1 MLFKKLLRTMGKYK
15 AQFISMI
22 IMITLGVGVF
32 LGFNME
38 WYSIKK
44 NTDYIFE
51 KSGFADFR
59 LVSEEGFKEEDLEKV
74 KQIEGVEDATRYI
87 SVNTSV
93 KDSDDIIALTVS
105 ENINVSG
112 FMLIGKGN
120 MEYSSTSE
128 DGIWLSDQYAS
139 KNNVKLMIH

>member
-38 WYSIKK
+38 WYSIKE

-59 LVSEEGFKEEDLEKV
+59 LVSEEGFKEEDLERIWGRFYKV
-74 KQIEGVEDATRYI
+74 DASRNRDDGGSGIGLALVKAIMNNYQSDYGVVNKDDGVEFYF
-87 SVNTSV
+87 
-93 KDSDDIIALTVS
+93 
-105 ENINVSG
+105 E
-112 FMLIGKGN
+112 
-120 MEYSSTSE
+120 
-128 DGIWLSDQYAS
+128 LSQIDHTDE
-139 KNNVKLMIH
+139 KNEK